1 MFIVIYFKVYIF
13 EWNIDEIQVFGLLI
27 YEYYIEIWNYF
38 YFIMDNKKVY
48 QYNYV
53 LFIIKFDLYVII
65 IF

>member
-27 YEYYIEIWNYF
+27 YGYYIEIWNYF